1 MIFDRV
7 AEVSFKGVDLNPVTD
22 LRIQFSLEK
31 NDTVKFNSGR
41 ITIFNL
47 SENARNLLARPH
59 HLSRPMAE
67 PVITVALSAG
77 YKGNNVRMFAGDVIT
92 AINLRTGPDWMTTM
106 ELFTG
111 YNAAQKGTSVE
122 SVDGTTPASVIV
134 DRVLA
139 PMLLDIRIT
148 DEAAVRLKNERVASY
163 SASGLSFRVA
173 AEFLSRYGLAF
184 MIDEDG
190 QGLIYVDDRAMD
202 PNSSKTAS
210 NTFSPETGLIGT
222 PEITYTG
229 VNIKSLL
236 RPQMRLFQKFF
247 VESETISKTLKAGGG
262 SVDNEY
268 HAKKIVHFGD
278 TRGEEWY
285 TEISGVYS
293 NLIEEDYRSLG
304 G

>member
-7 AEVSFKGVDLNPVTD
+7 AEVAFKGVDLNPVTD

-41 ITIFNL
+41 ITILNL
-47 SENARNLLARPH
+47 SSNARNLLARPH

-67 PVITVALSAG
+67 PVITVSLSAG
-77 YKGNNVRMFAGDVIT
+77 YRGNQVRMFAGDIIT
-92 AINLRTGPDWMTTM
+92 AINSRKGPDWITTM

-111 YNAAQKGTSVE
+111 YNAAQKGVTVE
-122 SVDGTTPASVIV
+122 SIDGTTPASVIV
-134 DRVLA
+134 NRVLA

-148 DEAAVRLKNERVASY
+148 DEAATRLKNKKVSSY

-173 AEFLSRYGLAF
+173 ADFLSRYGLAF

-190 QGLIYVDDRAMD
+190 QGLVYVDDRAMD
-202 PNSSKTAS
+202 PNSGKTTS

-229 VNIKSLL
+229 VNVKSLL
-236 RPQMRLFQKFF
+236 RPQMKLFQKFF
-247 VESETISKTLKAGGG
+247 VESDTISRTLQAGGG
-262 SVDNEY
+262 SVNNEY
-268 HAKKIVHFGD
+268 HAKKIAHIGD

-285 TEISGVYS
+285 TEVSGVYS
-293 NLIEEDYRSLG
+293 NLIEEDYQSLAP
-304 G
+304 